1 MAVKF
6 LFGIDLNQTE
16 LQNAVVQNLAT
27 GSIPTGTSGQI
38 VFDST
43 TAQLKYHDGSSW
55 KVIAEV
61 ASVVNTIAA
70 GDGIVVSG
78 TTAVTVSH
86 SDTSSA
92 LNHSAQNRTYVNS
105 LTFDDFGHVT
115 AYSVATETDTTDYI
129 NAAAFNTGTGV
140 LTLSGVGNAGAT
152 VDLDGRYLQI
162 TDEAPA
168 FSVVR
173 VAGEPNVEAND
184 IEGVLTLVAGQNVSI
199 TTDAVTDE
207 ITINS
212 SYVNNYVNSASFN
225 TADGVLTLG
234 RAGLGNV
241 TVDLDGRYHIANA
254 SFETLDSVTH
264 NGATTTNSITVGGL
278 VVNGNLS
285 VSGAVQTKVSE
296 TLLVE
301 DALFVLNSNETGA
314 PTNDAGFVVE
324 RGTSANAMFIWD
336 ESADEFV
343 VATTTETGSTAG
355 NAVISAYAK
364 IHAGAGEF
372 DGILNLGSVVN
383 AGTDTDKFLVL
394 DASGNVD
401 FRTGAQVL
409 SDIGGAVAGAMYS
422 FNVSDGTTAHPIV
435 DGETV
440 TFTAGGDLAITN
452 VAGNINIENT
462 YAHPTY
468 TARSINTSGASVLDI
483 FTSDTQGHVT
493 NITTRTL
500 TLADLG
506 YTGATNANFYVLP
519 DATTTVVGGVELATT
534 AEAAAGTDTSRAV
547 TPQGLTSF
555 IEAREH
561 KETIG
566 NGVDTE
572 YNVVHNLGTTD
583 VIVQIYDIP
592 TGDTVFTDVTRV
604 DINTV
609 RVRFAAPADQIRVL
623 ITKID

>member
-27 GSIPTGTSGQI
+27 GSIPAGTSGQI

-43 TAQLKYHDGSSW
+43 TAQLKYHNGSSW
-55 KVIAEV
+55 KVVADS
-61 ASVVNTIAA
+61 ASVVNTISA

-86 SDTSSA
+86 SDTSA
-92 LNHSAQNRTYVNS
+92 VINQAAQSRTYINS
-105 LTFDDFGHVT
+105 LTFDDFGHIT

-129 NAAAFNTGTGV
+129 NAASFNTGDGV

-152 VDLDGRYLQI
+152 VDLDGRYLEI
-162 TDEAPA
+162 TNEAPA
-168 FSVVR
+168 FSLVR
-173 VAGEPNVEAND
+173 VAGELDVVAND
-184 IEGVLTLVAGQNVSI
+184 ITGILTLVAGQNVSI

-234 RAGLGNV
+234 RAGLGDV
-241 TVDLDGRYHIANA
+241 TVDLDGRYHLANA
-254 SFETLDSVTH
+254 SFETLDSVTT
-264 NGATTTNSITVGGL
+264 NGATTTNAITVGGL

-301 DALFVLNSNETGA
+301 DALFVLNSNEAGA

-324 RGTSANAMFIWD
+324 RGTSANEMFIWD
-336 ESADEFV
+336 ESADEWAF
-343 VATTTETGSTAG
+343 ASTTETGSTAG
-355 NAVISAYAK
+355 NAVITSYSK
-364 IHAGAGEF
+364 IHAGAAVLAGTV
-372 DGILNLGSVVN
+372 NLGSVVN
-383 AGTDTDKFLVL
+383 AGVDTDKFLVL

-422 FNVSDGTTAHPIV
+422 FNVSDGTTSHPIV

-440 TFTAGGDLAITN
+440 TFTAGANISITN
-452 VAGNINIENT
+452 AAGNLTIENT

-468 TARSINTSGASVLDI
+468 TARSIDTSGASVIDI

-493 NITTRTL
+493 NITTRNL
-500 TLADLG
+500 TLSDLG
-506 YTGATNANFYVLP
+506 YTGDTNANFYVLP
-519 DATTTVVGGVELATT
+519 AATTTVVGGVELATT
-534 AEAAAGTDTSRAV
+534 TEAATGTDTTRAV

-566 NGVDTE
+566 NGVDAE
-572 YNVVHNLGTTD
+572 YTVVHNLGTTD
-583 VIVQIYDIP
+583 VIVQLYDIP
-592 TGDTVFTDVTRV
+592 TGDTVFTDVTRIDTTSV
-604 DINTV
+604 FI
-609 RVRFAAPADQIRVL
+609 RFALPADQIRVL

>member
-55 KVIAEV
+55 KVVAEG
-61 ASVVNTIAA
+61 ASVVHTISA
-70 GDGIVVSG
+70 GDGITVSG

-86 SDTSSA
+86 SDTSA
-92 LNHSAQNRTYVNS
+92 VTNHAAQNRTYINS

-129 NAAAFNTGTGV
+129 NAASFNTGNGV

-168 FSVVR
+168 FSMVR
-173 VAGEPNVEAND
+173 VAGEPDVEAND
-184 IEGVLTLVAGQNVSI
+184 ISGILTLVAGQNVSI

-212 SYVNNYVNSASFN
+212 SFTNNYVNSASFN
-225 TADGVLTLG
+225 TGDGVLTLG

-264 NGATTTNSITVGGL
+264 NGNTTTNSITVGGL

-301 DALFVLNSNETGA
+301 DALFVLNSNETGT
-314 PTNDAGFVVE
+314 PTNDGGFVIE
-324 RGTSANAMFIWD
+324 RGTAANAMFIWD

-343 VATTTETGSTAG
+343 VATTTETGTTAG

-422 FNVSDGTTAHPIV
+422 FNVSDGTTSHPIV

-440 TFTAGGDLAITN
+440 TFTAGSNISISQA
-452 VAGNINIENT
+452 AGNVTIENT

-506 YTGATNANFYVLP
+506 YTGATNANHYILP
-519 DATTTVVGGVELATT
+519 DATTTVVGGVELATI
-534 AEAAAGTDTSRAV
+534 AEAAAGTDAARAV

-604 DINTV
+604 DTNTV